1 MATTRTGKLSEL
13 TPDHSNANR
22 GTERGRYALEASLRK
37 YGAGRS
43 ILIDKHGRIIAG
55 NKTAETAADVGIDDV
70 IVVQTDGRQVVA
82 VQRTDLDLDSNE
94 ARELAYADNRVGQ
107 LDLDFDPAQI
117 LADLNAGVNL
127 DQFWR
132 KDELDELLADLQPKT
147 TGDTP
152 AEVDRAEELRQKWGT
167 CAGQLWELG
176 SHRLI
181 CGDCTD
187 VATVARV
194 MGGER
199 AQLLFTSPPYAQQR
213 DYTAE
218 ATEVLTDWDALMQGA
233 ISAALCSDD
242 AQILV
247 NLGLVHR
254 DGEWLPYWDKW
265 IEWMR
270 AQGWR
275 RFGWY
280 VWDQTYGL
288 PGDWQGRLAPSHEFV
303 FHFNR
308 VSVKPTKTI
317 ATKHAGEINQNTNS
331 MKGAGGKGFTHAGRA
346 IQDFRTRDSVVRA
359 CRQQGG
365 IEGHPAPFSVA
376 FAGEVIPCWP
386 GNVYDPFS
394 GSGTT
399 IIACENLAR
408 RARACEISPAYV
420 AVALERFAQH
430 TGRTPVLLDI

>member
-43 ILIDKHGRIIAG
+43 ILVDRLGRIIAG

-176 SHRLI
+176 SHRLV

-187 VATVARV
+187 AATVARV

-199 AQLLFTSPPYAQQR
+199 AALMLTDPPYGVNYEGGASNGKKRERLTNDDSAGIYARFLPVCLQYKDSRAAVYIWFAGSEGLPVYQAVRDNGLTVRNLIIWNKLNAHFGDFMAQYMER
-213 DYTAE
+213 KEPLLYCVSGPVEWYGPTN
-218 ATEVLTDWDALMQGA
+218 EVT
-233 ISAALCSDD
+233 
-242 AQILV
+242 
-247 NLGLVHR
+247 
-254 DGEWLPYWDKW
+254 
-265 IEWMR
+265 
-270 AQGWR
+270 
-275 RFGWY
+275 
-280 VWDQTYGL
+280 VWDIPQ
-288 PGDWQGRLAPSHEFV
+288 PSKNEHHPTE
-303 FHFNR
+303 
-308 VSVKPTKTI
+308 KPTECMERPI
-317 ATKHAGEINQNTNS
+317 RNS
-331 MKGAGGKGFTHAGRA
+331 SK
-346 IQDFRTRDSVVRA
+346 RDDIVL
-359 CRQQGG
+359 
-365 IEGHPAPFSVA
+365 
-376 FAGEVIPCWP
+376 
-386 GNVYDPFS
+386 DPFL

-399 IIACENLAR
+399 IIACENLR
-408 RARACEISPAYV
+408 RRCRAVEISPAYV
-420 AVALERFAQH
+420 AVALERFFVH
-430 TGRTPVLLDI
+430 SGKLPVLVV

>member
-43 ILIDKHGRIIAG
+43 ILIDRNGRIIAG

-152 AEVDRAEELRQKWGT
+152 AETDRAEELRQKWGT
-167 CAGQLWELG
+167 CAGQLWSLDSG
-176 SHRLI
+176 NGHGHRLI

-187 VATVARV
+187 ASTVARV

-199 AQLLFTSPPYAQQR
+199 ASLVATSPPYWVGKEYERESGFEEIKRHIAK
-213 DYTAE
+213 
-218 ATEVLTDWDALMQGA
+218 
-233 ISAALCSDD
+233 SAASIVSAVDVVSHI
-242 AQILV
+242 AI
-247 NLGLVHR
+247 NTGATT
-254 DGEWLPYWDKW
+254 ET
-265 IEWMR
+265 
-270 AQGWR
+270 AQGGKR
-275 RFGWY
+275 R
-280 VWDQTYGL
+280 
-288 PGDWQGRLAPSHEFV
+288 
-303 FHFNR
+303 
-308 VSVKPTKTI
+308 
-317 ATKHAGEINQNTNS
+317 
-331 MKGAGGKGFTHAGRA
+331 
-346 IQDFRTRDSVVRA
+346 VVRLLLDWWQDA
-359 CRQQGG
+359 FEPLGFYMRNVRIWAKQGG
-365 IEGHPAPFSVA
+365 WTPYSPAQDVVDLNWEFLASFVSDKILPQNKLGESWALEGTWIIQPQTASVDHSAPFPVEIPSRYITLYTNEK
-376 FAGEVIPCWP
+376 GVIYEPYC
-386 GNVYDPFS
+386 

-399 IIACENLAR
+399 IIACENLGR
-408 RARACEISPAYV
+408 KCRAVEISATYV
-420 AVALERFAQH
+420 AVALERWSTH
-430 TGRTPVLLDI
+430 TGKTPVLVDI